1 MEADKLK
8 EYHDVFDVFC
18 DVSCIIIVF
27 GIIFHILGLRFDIF
41 EWFEKLCCW
50 GLLFWF
56 AFFYLFGIIPSK
68 FELVI
73 PIKDNQSAKDR
84 ETEMSTW
91 GGLCLFICIAMAVAI
106 YANAKQVDR
115 ARAEQRQQFERECAQ
130 NTKSII
136 EKEVVCKALARDLR
150 DKEAKIASNA
160 REEMVGTLA
169 IGTAIMIDGMI
180 AGIEYPF
187 KLLINGGYGEF
198 GGSKAFQ
205 DLVLAVGLYYVPY
218 YSAIFET
225 RLSHIYKNIFVT
237 VCVVVM
243 CMLFVQIIFM
253 QIVVVRDIILDIIKF
268 LFKKR

>member
-1 MEADKLK
+1 MEADKL
-8 EYHDVFDVFC
+8 EEFEAWCVI
-18 DVSCIIIVF
+18 SCIIIVF
-27 GIIFHILGLRFDIF
+27 GIIFHILGLWFDIF

-50 GLLFWF
+50 GLLFWVAFVYF
-56 AFFYLFGIIPSK
+56 AISSQFK
-68 FELVI
+68 LVL
-73 PIKDNQSAKDR
+73 PINDSQSAK
-84 ETEMSTW
+84 EIENEIGHWCSI
-91 GGLCLFICIAMAVAI
+91 LLVVCIAMAVVI

-130 NTKSII
+130 NTQSII

-150 DKEAKIASNA
+150 DKEVKIASNT

-169 IGTAIMIDGMI
+169 IGTAIMIDGVS

-187 KLLINGGYGEF
+187 KLLINGGYGEL
-198 GGSKAFQ
+198 GSKAFQ
-205 DLVLAVGLYYVPY
+205 DLILAVGLYYVPY

-225 RLSHIYKNIFVT
+225 RLSYIYKNIFVT

-243 CMLFVQIIFM
+243 YMLFVQIIFIW
-253 QIVVVRDIILDIIKF
+253 IVAVPSIILNIIKF